1 MNYWT
6 IGWRTFAQLAGAALL
21 TLQGLDW
28 TVEGFNASS
37 SKAGLALVLALV
49 GALVAVGWAFVQS
62 PAVSAVQKAIRS
74 GVEAILGGVGAIVVN
89 EWADVV
95 DLERLVVPTL
105 VAAVLAFGVTYFS
118 YQTPTTT
125 STQ

>member
-37 SKAGLALVLALV
+37 SKAGLALVLALI
-49 GALVAVGWAFVQS
+49 GALIAVGWAFVSS
-62 PAVSAVQKAIRS
+62 PAASAVQKAIRS

-95 DLERLVVPTL
+95 DLQRLVVPTL

-118 YQTPTTT
+118 YQTT
-125 STQ
+125 STTP

>member
-1 MNYWT
+1 MNYWQ

-62 PAVSAVQKAIRS
+62 PAVTAVQKAVRS

-95 DLERLVVPTL
+95 ALERLVVPTL
-105 VAAVLAFGVTYFS
+105 VAAILAFGVTYFS
-118 YQTPTTT
+118 YQTPKTP
-125 STQ
+125 

>member
-28 TVEGFNASS
+28 TIEGFNASS

-62 PAVSAVQKAIRS
+62 PAVSAVQKAVRS
-74 GVEAILGGVGAIVVN
+74 GVEAILGGVGAVVVN

-118 YQTPTTT
+118 YQQPAPPGP
-125 STQ
+125 

>member
-1 MNYWT
+1 MQYWQ
-6 IGWRTFAQLAGAALL
+6 ILWRTFAQLAGAALL

-49 GALVAVGWAFVQS
+49 GALVAVGWAFVSS
-62 PAVSAVQKAIRS
+62 PASSALEKGLRS
-74 GVEAILGGVGAIVVN
+74 GVEAILGGVGAVVVN
-89 EWADVV
+89 TWADVV
-95 DLERLVVPTL
+95 TLDRIVVPTI

-118 YQTPTTT
+118 YQTPPEPTP
-125 STQ
+125 

>member
-1 MNYWT
+1 MNYWQ

-37 SKAGLALVLALV
+37 SKAGLALVLALI

-62 PAVSAVQKAIRS
+62 PAVSAVQKAVRS
-74 GVEAILGGVGAIVVN
+74 GVEAILGGVGAVVVN

-95 DLERLVVPTL
+95 SLERLIVPTL

-118 YQTPTTT
+118 YQTPKT
-125 STQ
+125 